1 MTIDFNERTLP
12 LNEVIDWV
20 SAQGN
25 SKTLLKKNV
34 AQRVR
39 DAVKKGALKEPKV
52 KGSSK
57 YVDTLDFFT
66 WACKQK
72 GWEVLK
78 QANPPRS
85 TLVSVDGV
93 SGHASVYFY
102 DSEKDKRIA
111 ELEDELRVCKEELSK
126 REERSKQA
134 GRSGKLGGRPRKDS
148 NN

>member
-1 MTIDFNERTLP
+1 MAINFNQRTLA
-12 LNEVIDWV
+12 LNAVIDWV
-20 SAQGN
+20 AAQGN
-25 SKTLLKKNV
+25 SKSLLKKNV

-52 KGSSK
+52 KGSQK
-57 YVDTLDFFT
+57 YVNTLDFFT
-66 WACKQK
+66 WACEQK
-72 GWEVLK
+72 GWEILK

-85 TLVSVDGV
+85 TVACVEGV
-93 SGHASVYFY
+93 SAHASVYFY

-111 ELEDELRVCKEELSK
+111 ELEEELRVCKEELSK

>member
-1 MTIDFNERTLP
+1 M
-12 LNEVIDWV
+12 
-20 SAQGN
+20 
-25 SKTLLKKNV
+25 
-34 AQRVR
+34 
-39 DAVKKGALKEPKV
+39 KKGALKEPKV